1 MRNGFQSITVFV
13 RKHAVFLILLS
24 ITAAVVDV
32 EASRFPRPE
41 FESGYETPV
50 TDFGRA
56 RSVALYYMDVAVLF
70 ITLCAASFLILKKRS
85 RKGIV
90 ALAVFCVA
98 YFGFYAKGCTCSIGA
113 IQNVTA
119 SIFTGYAIPL
129 SAALFFL
136 LPLAVSLFF
145 GRAFCSSVCPLG
157 AVQEFVIL
165 KPKRLPQPIAAVL
178 GFIPHLYLGTAIL
191 FAATGAGFIIC
202 RYDPFVGIFR
212 LGAPLGM
219 MIFGG
224 SMLAIG
230 TVIARPY
237 CRFLCPYGVLL
248 GFTSL
253 FSKWNVRISPTTCIN
268 CRLCENVCPVD
279 AINTPSTEPVKE
291 QRSRSIR
298 RLKTYIVLFPLW
310 IIAGALIGWLLSDS
324 VSARHPQ
331 VKLLHSIELSENS
344 GTQSGSLKREG
355 LRVNSEVIAQLKEQS
370 ASAEK
375 NVKIGM
381 ILLGTYMGIVISIC
395 LVRQSTHKKRTEYS
409 ADSVKCIGCGRC
421 YKYCPQGKTV
431 CGQPKAIEL
440 HEGQK
445 GQTTLNIQ

>member
-1 MRNGFQSITVFV
+1 MRNGFQSIMFV
-13 RKHAVFLILLS
+13 IRKYTVFLILLS

-41 FESGYETPV
+41 FESGYETPI
-50 TDFGRA
+50 TDFGHARA
-56 RSVALYYMDVAVLF
+56 VALYYMDAAVLF
-70 ITLCAASFLILKKRS
+70 IALCAASFLILKKRS
-85 RKGIV
+85 RKGIF
-90 ALAVFCVA
+90 ALAVFCAA

-136 LPLAVSLFF
+136 LPLLFSLFF

-157 AVQEFVIL
+157 TVQEFVIL
-165 KPKRLPQPIAAVL
+165 KPKRLPQSIAAVL

-212 LGAPLGM
+212 FGAPLGM
-219 MIFGG
+219 IIFGG
-224 SMLAIG
+224 TLLAVS

-248 GFTSL
+248 GLTSRL
-253 FSKWNVRISPTTCIN
+253 SKWNVRISPTTCIN
-268 CRLCENVCPVD
+268 CRLCENACPVD
-279 AINTPSTEPVKE
+279 AINSPSTEPVKE
-291 QRSRSIR
+291 PRSRSMK
-298 RLKTYIVLFPLW
+298 RLKTYLLIFPLW
-310 IIAGALIGWLLSDS
+310 IMLGAFTGWILSDS

-331 VKLLHSIELSENS
+331 VKLSHSIEFGGL
-344 GTQSGSLKREG
+344 QSEG
-355 LRVNSEVIAQLKEQS
+355 LRANSEVIAQLKEQS
-370 ASAEK
+370 VSAK
-375 NVKIGM
+375 RSVKFGM
-381 ILLGTYMGIVISIC
+381 ILLGAYMGLIIGIY
-395 LVRQSTHKKRTEYS
+395 LIRQSTHKKLTEYS

-431 CGQPKAIEL
+431 EL
-440 HEGQK
+440 KEGQK
-445 GQTTLNIQ
+445 GREGQKSPNILQK